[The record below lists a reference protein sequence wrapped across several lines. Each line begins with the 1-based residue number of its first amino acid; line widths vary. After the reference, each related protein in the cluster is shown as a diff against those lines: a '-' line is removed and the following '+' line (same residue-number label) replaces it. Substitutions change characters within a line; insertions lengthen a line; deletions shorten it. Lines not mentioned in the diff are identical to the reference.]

1 VSTTLDR
8 PLARAPFNRAKPWRF
23 LGRSADFWLC
33 AIATAA
39 VLLVQGWNIAGYP
52 RVFDDEGTYLAQ
64 AYAIDHGLGMTPYT
78 YWFDHPPLGWMQ
90 LSLLAWIPEAIWH
103 SPGQLVVA
111 YARVIMLPFT
121 VASCIL
127 LYVLARRMTLPAWA
141 ATLGVLL
148 FGLSPLSVTL
158 QREIFLDNISVTWI
172 LAAFVLAY
180 SPRKHLWAHV
190 ASALCAGIAVLSKET
205 MLLALPALFVALW
218 QNVDKRT
225 RKYSFVGFIGA
236 FILLVI
242 QYPLYAILK
251 GELWS
256 TDDHVSLI
264 NGLTYQLTRPGSGS
278 IFDKGS
284 RTSLPSNAYDI
295 LHNWLFYDPVLIVAG
310 TVAVVAALAFRHLR
324 PIAIAGV
331 VLVLTAIRPSG
342 YLPAMYII
350 QMLPFFALAVAGI
363 ADRLVAGILTYR
375 ARPIFWQQVTRLAAV
390 AVCIVI
396 AFAYVVPRWYSGDKN
411 ADTEDLNTGYA
422 AAAEW
427 VHTHIPHPGDQRI
440 AVDDTLWLDMLQ
452 DGFKP
457 SRYDIYFFKLD
468 VDPDVMDSIGGDSA
482 SERAVDW
489 KNIQWVIETPYMWE
503 NAACPTPVTDAC
515 STYTT
520 EMLLQHSKVVW
531 YYGNYP
537 PNTLKGEESDV
548 VIRKVIP

>member
-8 PLARAPFNRAKPWRF
+8 PLERAPFKRAKPWRF

-33 AIATAA
+33 AVATTA
-39 VLLVQGWNIAGYP
+39 VLLVQAWNIAGYP

-64 AYAIDHGLGMTPYT
+64 AYAINHGLGMTPYT

-111 YARVIMLPFT
+111 YSRIIMLPFT

-141 ATLGVLL
+141 ATLAVLL

-205 MLLALPALFVALW
+205 MLLALPALVVALY

-236 FILLVI
+236 FILLVV
-242 QYPLYAILK
+242 QYPLYSILK

-256 TDDHVSLI
+256 TGGKVSLI
-264 NGLTYQLTRPGSGS
+264 AGLTYQLTRPGSGS
-278 IFDKGS
+278 VFEKN
-284 RTSLPSNAYDI
+284 SNAYDI
-295 LHNWLFYDPVLIVAG
+295 LHNWLFYDPVLILAG

-375 ARPIFWQQVTRLAAV
+375 ARPIFWQQVTRLGAV
-390 AVCIVI
+390 ALCIVI
-396 AFAYVVPRWYSGDKN
+396 AFVYVVPRWYSGDKN
-411 ADTEDLNTGYA
+411 ADTQDLNTGYA
-422 AAAEW
+422 EAAAW

-440 AVDDTLWLDMLQ
+440 VVDDTLFLDMLQ

-468 VDPDVMDSIGGDSA
+468 VDPDVMASLGGAEQNKWESIQY
-482 SERAVDW
+482 V
-489 KNIQWVIETPYMWE
+489 IQTPYMWE

-520 EMLLQHSKVVW
+520 YTLLQHSKVVW
-531 YYGNYP
+531 YYGSYP
-537 PNTLKGEESDV
+537 PKSLKGEESDV
-548 VIRKVIP
+548 EIRQVIP

>member
-8 PLARAPFNRAKPWRF
+8 PLERAPISRAKPWRF

-33 AIATAA
+33 AAATFA
-39 VLLVQGWNIAGYP
+39 VLMVQAWNIAGYP

-64 AYAIDHGLGMTPYT
+64 AYAIDHGMGMTPYT
-78 YWFDHPPLGWMQ
+78 YWFDHPPLGWIQ
-90 LSLLAWIPEAIWH
+90 LSALAWIPEAIWH

-111 YARVIMLPFT
+111 YSRIIMLPFT
-121 VASCIL
+121 VASCIF
-127 LYVLARRMTLPAWA
+127 LYVLARRMTLSRWA
-141 ATLGVLL
+141 ATLAVLL

-158 QREIFLDNISVTWI
+158 QREIFLDNIAVTWI

-190 ASALCAGIAVLSKET
+190 AAGLCAGIAVLSKET
-205 MLLALPALFVALW
+205 MLLAVPALVVALW

-236 FILLVI
+236 FILLII

-256 TDDHVSLI
+256 TGGKVSLI
-264 NGLTYQLTRPGSGS
+264 AGLTYQLSRPGSGS
-278 IFDKGS
+278 VFDKG
-284 RTSLPSNAYDI
+284 PPASNSYDI

-310 TVAVVAALAFRHLR
+310 TICVVVALAYRHLR
-324 PIAIAGV
+324 PVAIAGV

-350 QMLPFFALAVAGI
+350 QMLPFFALGVAGV
-363 ADRLVAGILTYR
+363 ADRVVSGILTYR
-375 ARPIFWQQVTRLAAV
+375 ARPVFWQQLTRLGVV
-390 AVCIVI
+390 AVCVVI
-396 AFAYVVPRWYSGDKN
+396 AFVYVVPRWYSGDKN

-422 AAAEW
+422 DAVTW

-440 AVDDTLWLDMLQ
+440 VVDDTLFLDMLQ

-468 VDPDVMDSIGGDSA
+468 VDPTVMDGLGGDEA
-482 SERAVDW
+482 NKW
-489 KNIQWVIETPYMWE
+489 KSIQYVIQTPYMWE
-503 NAACPTPVTDAC
+503 NANQ
-515 STYTT
+515 SYTT
-520 EMLLQHSKVVW
+520 EKLLQNSKVVW

-537 PNTLKGEESDV
+537 PNSIAGDESDV
-548 VIRKVIP
+548 EVRQVIP

>member
-8 PLARAPFNRAKPWRF
+8 PLERAPFNRAKQWRF

-33 AIATAA
+33 AVATTA
-39 VLLVQGWNIAGYP
+39 VVLVQAWNIAGYP

-64 AYAIDHGLGMTPYT
+64 SYAIDHGTGMTPYT

-90 LSLLAWIPEAIWH
+90 LSLLAWIPEVIWH

-111 YARVIMLPFT
+111 YSRIIMLPFT
-121 VASCIL
+121 VASSIL
-127 LYVLARRMTLPAWA
+127 IYVLARRMTLPRWS
-141 ATLGVLL
+141 ATLAVLL

-190 ASALCAGIAVLSKET
+190 AAGLCAGIAVLSKET
-205 MLLALPALFVALW
+205 MLLAVPALVVALW
-218 QNVDKRT
+218 QNADKRT

-236 FILLVI
+236 FFLLIV

-256 TDDHVSLI
+256 LNDKVSLI

-278 IFDKGS
+278 VFEKGS
-284 RTSLPSNAYDI
+284 NSYSI

-310 TVAVVAALAFRHLR
+310 TVCVVAALAYRHLR
-324 PIAIAGV
+324 PVAIAGV

-350 QMLPFFALAVAGI
+350 QMLPFFAIGVAGL
-363 ADRLVAGILTYR
+363 ADRLVAGLLTYR
-375 ARPIFWQQVTRLAAV
+375 ARPVFWEQVTRLAVV

-396 AFAYVVPRWYSGDKN
+396 AFVYVVPRWYSGDKD
-411 ADTEDLNTGYA
+411 ADTQDLNTGYA
-422 AAAEW
+422 DAVEW

-440 AVDDTLWLDMLQ
+440 VVDDTLYLDMLQ

-468 VDPDVMDSIGGDSA
+468 VDPDVMKGLGGAEQNKWKSI
-482 SERAVDW
+482 
-489 KNIQWVIETPYMWE
+489 QYVIETPYMWE
-503 NAACPTPVTDAC
+503 NAACPPPVTDTC

-537 PNTLKGEESDV
+537 PNTTKGQNSDV
-548 VIRKVIP
+548 EVRQVIP